1 MDQRKQ
7 IQEID
12 LLAILSKLLKAR
24 GFVLKITAVF
34 MIAGVVI
41 SFLMPAKYSAGS
53 TFVPMLS
60 SDSKSSGLSGLAS
73 LAGIDIGGAM
83 AGNDIAP
90 NLYPEIIA
98 SIPFKKELSLVKVP
112 YDGKSVTFKEYTL
125 NKKIGLIAGLKKYT
139 IGLPGL
145 IMRTVFPAASL
156 TVSDANLKN
165 SLLFVNQEENRFYN
179 SMDELISI
187 NVDLKEGFIE
197 LNVELDDPL
206 IAAIIAQN
214 AQEILQKKVIE
225 FKVKHAKEVLQYN
238 KEQYKIKKGL
248 LYAAQDRLNGFKDNT
263 IFINPTA
270 FQTQSTRLESEYTT
284 ANMVFLEVAKQLEQ
298 AKLQVS
304 KDTPIFSVLK
314 PVVVPNEKSGPKRL
328 MIIVIWSFIGFLV
341 ASGKV
346 LLGDSIRDII
356 EKLK

>member
-24 GFVLKITAVF
+24 GFVVKITAVF

-98 SIPFKKELSLVKVP
+98 SIPFKRELSLVKVP
-112 YDGKSVTFKEYTL
+112 YDGKSITFKEYTL
-125 NKKIGLIAGLKKYT
+125 NKKIGLISGLKKYT

-145 IMRTVFPAASL
+145 LMRTVFPAASL

-187 NVDLKEGFIE
+187 
-197 LNVELDDPL
+197 
-206 IAAIIAQN
+206 
-214 AQEILQKKVIE
+214 
-225 FKVKHAKEVLQYN
+225 
-238 KEQYKIKKGL
+238 
-248 LYAAQDRLNGFKDNT
+248 
-263 IFINPTA
+263 
-270 FQTQSTRLESEYTT
+270 SS
-284 ANMVFLEVAKQLEQ
+284 
-298 AKLQVS
+298 
-304 KDTPIFSVLK
+304 
-314 PVVVPNEKSGPKRL
+314 
-328 MIIVIWSFIGFLV
+328 
-341 ASGKV
+341 
-346 LLGDSIRDII
+346 
-356 EKLK
+356 